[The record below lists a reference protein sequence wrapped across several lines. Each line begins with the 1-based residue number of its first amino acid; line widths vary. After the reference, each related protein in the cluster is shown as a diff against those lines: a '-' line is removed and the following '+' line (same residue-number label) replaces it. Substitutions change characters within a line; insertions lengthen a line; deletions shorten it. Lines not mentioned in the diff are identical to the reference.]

1 MNSGHSLSQGLRI
14 QLGVNQV
21 CSVGCATVVLPR
33 LWFKPACEQNG
44 AQIEPSDGLSLWLQ
58 LQAGLDWL
66 EVVPNSH
73 IWLVNGISFIVGAR
87 GQDRQN
93 WAFQKGCTNI
103 KNVFK
108 H

>member
-58 LQAGLDWL
+58 LHV
-66 EVVPNSH
+66 E
-73 IWLVNGISFIVGAR
+73 AR
-87 GQDRQN
+87 RMRVCGEPRIRASDHAQPGPDHGPR
-93 WAFQKGCTNI
+93 
-103 KNVFK
+103 
-108 H
+108 